1 MGLPG
6 GVTGPPR
13 RLIGKTPLFRNEWLD
28 YATFGWLNIST
39 PEVLGAEKILERL
52 VKLKRLGL
60 GALLVCMLIAANAQA
75 SAQSGSFDDW
85 LAQFRQEAAAEGI
98 SAATLDRAL
107 GGLEPIPRVIERD
120 RRQPEGR
127 LTFRDYNQRVL
138 SSSRIERGRELMREH
153 RGLLE
158 RVAADYGV
166 QPRFIVALWG
176 IESTYGTFTGEYP
189 VIGALAT
196 LAYEGRRAAFFRKEL
211 LQALRIVDQGDV
223 EPAQMMGSWAG
234 AMGQSQFMPSSY
246 LAHAVDYDGDGRRDI
261 WTSPPDV
268 FASIANY
275 LAKAGWNQRH
285 TWGRQVRLSNHLDA
299 EAAGLEVVKPLPEWH
314 ALGVKRSNG
323 DDLPLVALNASLL
336 RMDDG
341 EGPAYLVYNNFRVLM
356 AWNRSTYFALTVGE
370 LADLID
376 HG

>member
-1 MGLPG
+1 MA
-6 GVTGPPR
+6 
-13 RLIGKTPLFRNEWLD
+13 KTHLFGDEELD
-28 YATFGWLNIST
+28 YATFGWPTIW
-39 PEVLGAEKILERL
+39 PPQVLGAANIVERL
-52 VKLKRLGL
+52 VKMKRAGL
-60 GALLVCMLIAANAQA
+60 GAVLVCVLIALQDHAA
-75 SAQSGSFDDW
+75 AQSGSFDGW

-98 SAATLDRAL
+98 SAATLDEAL
-107 GGLEPIPRVIERD
+107 DGVQPIPRVIELD

-138 SSSRIERGRELMREH
+138 SPSRIERGRQLLREH
-153 RGLLE
+153 RGLLD
-158 RVAADYGV
+158 RVAAEYGV

-196 LAYEGRRAAFFRKEL
+196 LAYDGRRAAFFRKEL

-223 EPAQMMGSWAG
+223 TPAQMMGSWAG

-246 LAHAVDYDGDGRRDI
+246 LAHAVDYDGDARRDI

-275 LAKAGWNQRH
+275 LAKAGWNDRH
-285 TWGRQVRLSNHLDA
+285 TWGRQVQLSDHLA
-299 EAAGLEVVKPLPEWH
+299 AKAAGLEIVKPLPEWH

-323 DDLPLVALNASLL
+323 ADLPMVALDASLL

-341 EGPAYLVYNNFRVLM
+341 QGPAYLVYNNFRVLM

>member
-1 MGLPG
+1 
-6 GVTGPPR
+6 VTGFGR
-13 RLIGKTPLFRNEWLD
+13 RLIAKTPLFGDEWVD
-28 YATFGWLNIST
+28 YATFGWPTILS
-39 PEVLGAEKILERL
+39 PQVLGAAKIFERL
-52 VKLKRLGL
+52 VKLKHRGL
-60 GALLVCMLIAANAQA
+60 GAALVCVLVALQGQAA
-75 SAQSGSFDDW
+75 AQSESFDGW
-85 LAQFRQEAAAEGI
+85 LAQFRQEAAADGI
-98 SAATLDRAL
+98 SAATLDEAL
-107 GGLEPIPRVIERD
+107 GGVQPIPRVIELD

-138 SSSRIERGRELMREH
+138 SPTRIERGRQLLREH
-153 RGLLE
+153 RELLD
-158 RVAADYGV
+158 RVAAKYGV

-176 IESTYGTFTGEYP
+176 VESTYGTFTGEYP
-189 VIGALAT
+189 VIDALAT
-196 LAYEGRRAAFFRKEL
+196 LAYDGRRAAFFRKEL

-223 EPAQMMGSWAG
+223 TPAQMMGSWAG

-246 LAHAVDYDGDGRRDI
+246 LAHAVDYDGDARRDI

-275 LAKAGWNQRH
+275 LAKAGWNDRY
-285 TWGRQVRLSNHLDA
+285 TWGRQVQLSDHLAAD
-299 EAAGLEVVKPLPEWH
+299 AAGLEIVKPLPEWH

-323 DDLPLVALNASLL
+323 DDLPMVGLDASLL

-341 EGPAYLVYNNFRVLM
+341 QGPAYLVYNNFRVLM

>member
-1 MGLPG
+1 M
-6 GVTGPPR
+6 
-13 RLIGKTPLFRNEWLD
+13 
-28 YATFGWLNIST
+28 
-39 PEVLGAEKILERL
+39 LGAAKILERL
-52 VKLKRLGL
+52 VKLKRIGL
-60 GALLVCMLIAANAQA
+60 RPLLVCMLVALHGHAT
-75 SAQSGSFDDW
+75 AQSIAFEDW
-85 LAQFRQEAAAEGI
+85 LAQFRQEATAEGI
-98 SAATLDRAL
+98 SAATLKAL
-107 GGLEPIPRVIERD
+107 DGLQPIPRVIELD

-138 SSSRIERGRELMREH
+138 SPSRIERGRQLMREH
-153 RGLLE
+153 RELLD

-176 IESTYGTFTGEYP
+176 IESSYGSFTGEYP
-189 VIGALAT
+189 VVGALAT
-196 LAYEGRRAAFFRKEL
+196 LAYDGRRAAFFRKEL
-211 LQALRIVDQGDV
+211 LQALRILDQGDIA
-223 EPAQMMGSWAG
+223 PARMTGSWAG

-275 LAKAGWNQRH
+275 LAKAGWNARH
-285 TWGRQVRLSNHLDA
+285 TWGRQVQLSDHLQA

-323 DDLPLVALNASLL
+323 DDLPLVALDASLL
-336 RMDDG
+336 RMDDA

>member
-1 MGLPG
+1 
-6 GVTGPPR
+6 VTGRGR
-13 RLIGKTPLFRNEWLD
+13 RSIAKSHLFGHEWLD
-28 YATFGWLNIST
+28 YATLGWPTIVTAKVMGVAN
-39 PEVLGAEKILERL
+39 VLERL
-52 VKLKRLGL
+52 VKLKRPGL
-60 GALLVCMLIAANAQA
+60 GVLLVCLSLSLHGRATAQPA
-75 SAQSGSFDDW
+75 SFDGW

-98 SAATLDRAL
+98 SAATLDKAL
-107 GGLEPIPRVIERD
+107 DGVQPIPRVIELD

-127 LTFRDYNQRVL
+127 LTFREYNQRVL
-138 SSSRIERGRELMREH
+138 SPTRVERGRHLLREH
-153 RGLLE
+153 RALLE
-158 RVAADYGV
+158 RVAAEYGV

-196 LAYEGRRAAFFRKEL
+196 LAYDGRRASFFRKEL

-246 LAHAVDYDGDGRRDI
+246 LAHAVDYDGDGHRDI

-268 FASIANY
+268 FASIAHY
-275 LAKAGWNQRH
+275 LAKAGWNDRH
-285 TWGRQVRLSNHLDA
+285 TWGRQVQLSDHLA
-299 EAAGLEVVKPLPEWH
+299 EEAAGLEVVKPLPEWH
-314 ALGVKRSNG
+314 ALGVRRSNG
-323 DDLPLVALNASLL
+323 DDLPMVALDASLL
-336 RMDDG
+336 RTDDG
-341 EGPAYLVYNNFRVLM
+341 QGPAYLVYNNFRVLM

-370 LADLID
+370 LADLIE

>member
-1 MGLPG
+1 
-6 GVTGPPR
+6 
-13 RLIGKTPLFRNEWLD
+13 
-28 YATFGWLNIST
+28 
-39 PEVLGAEKILERL
+39 VLGAAKILERL

-60 GALLVCMLIAANAQA
+60 GPLLVGMLVALHGHAT
-75 SAQSGSFDDW
+75 AQSVPFEDW

-98 SAATLDRAL
+98 SAATLKAL
-107 GGLEPIPRVIERD
+107 DGLQPIPRVIELD

-138 SSSRIERGRELMREH
+138 SPSRIERGRQLMREH
-153 RGLLE
+153 RALLD

-176 IESTYGTFTGEYP
+176 IESSYGSFTGEYP
-189 VIGALAT
+189 VVGALAT
-196 LAYEGRRAAFFRKEL
+196 LAHDGRRAAFFRKEL
-211 LQALRIVDQGDV
+211 LQALRILDQGDIV
-223 EPAQMMGSWAG
+223 PAQMTGSWAG

-275 LAKAGWNQRH
+275 LAKAGWNARH
-285 TWGRQVRLSNHLDA
+285 TWGRQVQLSNHLQA

-314 ALGVKRSNG
+314 ALGVKRSDG
-323 DDLPLVALNASLL
+323 DDLPLVALDASLL
-336 RMDDG
+336 RMDDA